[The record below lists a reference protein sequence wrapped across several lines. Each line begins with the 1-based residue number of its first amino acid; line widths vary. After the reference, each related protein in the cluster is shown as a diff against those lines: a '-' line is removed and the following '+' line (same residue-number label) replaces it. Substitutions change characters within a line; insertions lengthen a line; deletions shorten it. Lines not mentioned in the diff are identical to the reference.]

1 MVNQHEKFRNNNIAI
16 RVVAILFA
24 CFFLYTGY
32 FGVFE
37 APIQRSMLLLF
48 TIVLGLMHY
57 RSFNG
62 KLLRFSA
69 VLDTILIATSI
80 VVFGY
85 FVINPDVLND
95 WMVFVSDFN
104 STRYV
109 ISVVG
114 ILLILEVGRRA
125 TGVALPIVGILAMLY
140 GRFGYIFSGPFYHKG
155 FSWKAIL
162 EFSFFG
168 FDGVFGLPIS
178 TCSNLIIIF
187 IIFGCF
193 FEQAG
198 GGEFLMDL
206 GKHIAGR
213 TRGGPAKIAVIAS
226 ALFGSISGSA
236 VANVYATGSF
246 SIPMM
251 KRMGYRDEFAGAVE
265 AVASTGGQ
273 LAPPVMGAAA
283 FIMADFTG
291 LPYIEIMKAAII
303 PAILYYLSLFLQV
316 DFESALNDIRGL
328 PKEDIPTWESIKS
341 RWFFFIPFIVLL
353 ILLIDGKSASYAGA
367 YSILSTFI
375 VSWFSKETRLTPEKL
390 AKSLELSGK
399 RTIMIAASC
408 AISGI
413 VIGVVAYTGLGL
425 NFVGF
430 ITNLSES
437 NLWVGPILVAI
448 SAIILGIG
456 VPTTVAYIIVSAVSV
471 PALRSLGF
479 EMLPSHMFAFYFAI
493 VSMITP
499 PVAPAALA
507 GSEIAGATFMK
518 TGFAASK
525 LGIITFIIPFMFL
538 FAPELMLIGKPM
550 VIAQAIFTSLVGV
563 IAFAAG
569 LKGWLIV
576 IIPNYIRVLFLVSGF
591 CMIKPGVITDIIGV
605 VLLTICLIYIYY
617 YKKLI
622 DKELIKAIN

>member
-1 MVNQHEKFRNNNIAI
+1 
-16 RVVAILFA
+16 
-24 CFFLYTGY
+24 
-32 FGVFE
+32 
-37 APIQRSMLLLF
+37 
-48 TIVLGLMHY
+48 
-57 RSFNG
+57 
-62 KLLRFSA
+62 
-69 VLDTILIATSI
+69 
-80 VVFGY
+80 
-85 FVINPDVLND
+85 
-95 WMVFVSDFN
+95 
-104 STRYV
+104 
-109 ISVVG
+109 
-114 ILLILEVGRRA
+114 
-125 TGVALPIVGILAMLY
+125 
-140 GRFGYIFSGPFYHKG
+140 
-155 FSWKAIL
+155 
-162 EFSFFG
+162 
-168 FDGVFGLPIS
+168 
-178 TCSNLIIIF
+178 
-187 IIFGCF
+187 
-193 FEQAG
+193 
-198 GGEFLMDL
+198 
-206 GKHIAGR
+206 
-213 TRGGPAKIAVIAS
+213 
-226 ALFGSISGSA
+226 
-236 VANVYATGSF
+236 
-246 SIPMM
+246 
-251 KRMGYRDEFAGAVE
+251 
-265 AVASTGGQ
+265 
-273 LAPPVMGAAA
+273 MGAAA